1 MIKTWSEQGGGAFPL
16 PPSTQGDI
24 ELGMTLRD
32 YFAGQAGD
40 PPSEF
45 VKAYREAVPMD
56 RIRYTYGCVD
66 DDRSARRHD
75 QKLISEYQANLRAA
89 WAYAIADAMLEARK

>member
-1 MIKTWSEQGGGAFPL
+1 MGKETGGNAFPYAAEW
-16 PPSTQGDI
+16 GYHD
-24 ELGMTLRD
+24 GMSLRD

-56 RIRYTYGCVD
+56 RIRYTYGNPD
-66 DDRSARRHD
+66 NDGSARRHD
-75 QKLISEYQANLRAA
+75 KKLISEYQANLRAA
-89 WAYAIADAMLEARK
+89 WAYVFADAMLEARK